1 MKISRQGNETLAKA
15 KWELK
20 KGMEAAVGVQILPSL
35 VTGCVALIEVSL
47 SLSFII
53 RNSELSELRRM

>member
-1 MKISRQGNETLAKA
+1 MKSSRQGNETLVKA

-20 KGMEAAVGVQILPSL
+20 KGMEAAVWVQILASL

-53 RNSELSELRRM
+53 WNSELSELRRM